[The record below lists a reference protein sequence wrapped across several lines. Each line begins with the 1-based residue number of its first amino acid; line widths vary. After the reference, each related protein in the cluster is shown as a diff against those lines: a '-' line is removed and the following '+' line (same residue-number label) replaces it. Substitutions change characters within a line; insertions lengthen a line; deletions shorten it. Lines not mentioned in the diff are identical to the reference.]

1 MRSPARTAVLAG
13 AAVAVVGALTA
24 VTFQASAAEQ
34 ARPRPTASP
43 TATASP
49 TPAASTVPGINPPAG
64 LRKIGVYKVASGTQT
79 YTCAAGSFAGASVP
93 EAKLVGTGGWLHH
106 FKGPSWQST
115 RDQSLVTATKVGEKA
130 KAGTIAELLLQ
141 VNSHSG
147 PATGVL
153 AKAAYIQ
160 RLGTSGG
167 VAPAGTCTDG
177 ATKAVPYGATYV
189 FWG

>member
-1 MRSPARTAVLAG
+1 
-13 AAVAVVGALTA
+13 VAVVGALTA
-24 VTFQASAAEQ
+24 VTFNASAAEQ
-34 ARPRPTASP
+34 RPRPRPSASP

-49 TPAASTVPGINPPAG
+49 TPNATTAAPIVGIEPPAG
-64 LRKIGVYKVASGTQT
+64 LRKIGTYKVVSGTQT

-93 EAKLVGTGGWLHH
+93 EAKLLGTGGWLHH

-115 RDQSLVTATKVGEKA
+115 RDQSLVTATKVGERA
-130 KAGTIAELLLQ
+130 KAGTILELLLQ

-147 PATGVL
+147 PANGVL

-160 RLGTSGG
+160 RLNTSGG

-177 ATKAVPYGATYV
+177 ETKAVPYGATYV